1 MAEADEDQHQDE
13 LTRRLTQQL
22 ASVTRRL
29 PAFWPADPELWF
41 AQIEQEFARRNITSQ
56 TTKFR
61 EVVTSLSST
70 KASEVH
76 DIVISPPAQDPYD
89 HLNNELIRRT
99 IASEQRRLQQLLTIE
114 ELGDRKPSQLLRR
127 MKQLL
132 GNQASAMDTSILRQ
146 LVLQRLPSNV
156 RMILTTSG
164 NICIDDLAE
173 LADKLHDAAPHNI
186 QGVVQSTSD
195 WQQPRL
201 STSGP
206 TPEEF
211 RHLQENVAMLVDK
224 VAAIRQRY
232 SRAPEAPRAKRLP
245 SPCPS
250 REQQLCWYDKK
261 FGTQAHHCA
270 PPCSWSKEN
279 DRSSY

>member
-1 MAEADEDQHQDE
+1 MDEADEDQHQDE

-29 PAFWPADPELWF
+29 PAFWPVDPELWF